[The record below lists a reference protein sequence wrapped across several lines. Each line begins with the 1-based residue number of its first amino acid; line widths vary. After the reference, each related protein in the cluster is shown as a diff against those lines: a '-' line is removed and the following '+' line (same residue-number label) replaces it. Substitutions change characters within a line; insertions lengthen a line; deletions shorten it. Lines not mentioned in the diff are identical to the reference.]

1 MPQKSTRSR
10 SFLSTYSKRTK
21 KAVASSM
28 GSGIVAK
35 LPLISNVTLG
45 ILLVG
50 NGPKNENYMSLR
62 QGNKEKKGI
71 WK

>member
-10 SFLSTYSKRTK
+10 SFLSTYLKRTK
-21 KAVASSM
+21 KVVASSM